1 MLISKLFAKLL
12 IGTLFCR
19 MQFTPLLTMVFR
31 RSVLLAAVVLFLP
44 LASAQQN
51 QRNVFPGRRV
61 GGGTR
66 GECSARVL
74 AHLVPETS
82 VFSPAPTGDLALVR
96 GPSAQP
102 VPLAVTFRAQRG
114 EAEEDLRR
122 MPARPA
128 GITLL
133 RVPPIREAMVWESAF
148 ACESDDSTTADDL
161 SFVETASPPALSL
174 LVAVSEPGDLPVQ
187 QALAGLRQQCGASV
201 PTAETLAS
209 FGLADLATA
218 QWPKH
223 LPVDCPDS
231 AR

>member
-1 MLISKLFAKLL
+1 MLISKLFAKILM
-12 IGTLFCR
+12 GTLFCR
-19 MQFTPLLTMVFR
+19 MQLTPLLTLVLR
-31 RSVLLAAVVLFLP
+31 RSVLLVAVVSFLP

-51 QRNVFPGRRV
+51 PRNAFPGRRV

-74 AHLVPETS
+74 AHLVPDNS
-82 VFSPAPTGDLALVR
+82 VFSPAATGDLALVR

-102 VPLAVTFRAQRG
+102 VPLAVTFRPQRG
-114 EAEEDLRR
+114 EAEELRR
-122 MPARPA
+122 LPSRPA
-128 GITLL
+128 GISLL
-133 RVPPIREAMVWESAF
+133 RVPPVQDAMVWESAF
-148 ACESDDSTTADDL
+148 ACEGDDSAAADDL

-174 LVAVSEPGDLPVQ
+174 IVAVPEPGDLPVQ
-187 QALAGLRQQCGASV
+187 QAIAGLRQQCGASV
-201 PTAETLAS
+201 PTAQTLAS
-209 FGLADLATA
+209 FGLADLVTA

>member
-1 MLISKLFAKLL
+1 MRRAQFRTTLATTAAALMLAGFAGSAVEAQGNL
-12 IGTLFCR
+12 
-19 MQFTPLLTMVFR
+19 
-31 RSVLLAAVVLFLP
+31 RST
-44 LASAQQN
+44 
-51 QRNVFPGRRV
+51 FPGRRV

-114 EAEEDLRR
+114 EAEDLRR

-174 LVAVSEPGDLPVQ
+174 LVAVPEPGDLPVQ

-201 PTAETLAS
+201 PTTETLAS